1 MKGGAEL
8 SKKIA
13 VDKATEQAMKQL
25 GELISE
31 IRGERSL
38 RKVAEPSGI
47 PASQLQYIERGNMA
61 PTAEVYPKLLNTLHP
76 DKKQRSK
83 MDQLYMTIRKAPP
96 PDVCELLINNP
107 NLITVLRSL
116 KDTKLSKQKM
126 DLLLASIA
134 QMKIKGDTD
143 NG

>member
-1 MKGGAEL
+1 M

-13 VDKATEQAMKQL
+13 VDQSTELAMKQL
-25 GELISE
+25 GKLITE

-47 PASQLQYIERGNMA
+47 PASQLQYIERGSMA
-61 PTAEVYPKLLNTLHP
+61 PTAEVYPKLLDTLHP
-76 DKKQRSK
+76 DKNQRAK
-83 MDQLYMTIRKAPP
+83 MDQLYMTIRKTPP

-107 NLITVLRSL
+107 NLIAVLRTM
-116 KDTKLSKQKM
+116 KGAQLSKNEI
-126 DLLLASIA
+126 DTLLKSIA
-134 QMKIKGDTD
+134 QKKKGETD

>member
-1 MKGGAEL
+1 M

-13 VDKATEQAMKQL
+13 VNQSTELAMKQL
-25 GELISE
+25 GELITE

-47 PASQLQYIERGNMA
+47 PASQLQYIERGSMA
-61 PTAEVYPKLLNTLHP
+61 PTAEVYPKLLDTLHP
-76 DKKQRSK
+76 DKNQRAK
-83 MDQLYMTIRKAPP
+83 MDQLYMTIRKTPP

-107 NLITVLRSL
+107 NLITILRAME
-116 KDTKLSKQKM
+116 DAKLSKKDM
-126 DLLLASIA
+126 NSALALIA
-134 QMKIKGDTD
+134 QIKIKGDTD

>member
-1 MKGGAEL
+1 M

-13 VDKATEQAMKQL
+13 VDRSTELAMKQL
-25 GELISE
+25 GELITE

-61 PTAEVYPKLLNTLHP
+61 PTAEVYPKLLDALHP

-83 MDQLYMTIRKAPP
+83 MDQLYMTIRKTPT
-96 PDVCELLINNP
+96 PDVCEILISNP
-107 NLITVLRSL
+107 NLITVLRTMDSA
-116 KDTKLSKQKM
+116 KLSKKEM
-126 DLLLASIA
+126 NSLLASIA
-134 QMKIKGDTD
+134 QTKIKGDTD

>member
-1 MKGGAEL
+1 M

-13 VDKATEQAMKQL
+13 VDQATELAMKQM
-25 GELISE
+25 GELIAE
-31 IRGERSL
+31 VRGKRSL

-47 PASQLQYIERGNMA
+47 PASQLQYIERGTMA
-61 PTAEVYPKLLNTLHP
+61 PTADVYPKLLDTLQP
-76 DKKQRSK
+76 DEKQKAELDR
-83 MDQLYMTIRKAPP
+83 LYMTIRKTPP

-107 NLITVLRSL
+107 NLITILRAME
-116 KDTKLSKQKM
+116 DAKLSKKDM
-126 DLLLASIA
+126 NSALALIA

>member
-1 MKGGAEL
+1 M

-13 VDKATEQAMKQL
+13 VDQATELAMKQM
-25 GELISE
+25 GELIAE
-31 IRGERSL
+31 IRGKRSL

-47 PASQLQYIERGNMA
+47 PASQLQYIERGTMA
-61 PTAEVYPKLLNTLHP
+61 PTAEVHGKLLDTLQP
-76 DKKQRSK
+76 TKEQKAEL
-83 MDQLYMTIRKAPP
+83 DQLFMTIRKTPP

-107 NLITVLRSL
+107 NLITVLRSME
-116 KDTKLSKQKM
+116 DAKLSKKEM
-126 DLLLASIA
+126 NSALALIA

>member
-1 MKGGAEL
+1 M

-13 VDKATEQAMKQL
+13 VDQSTELAMKQL
-25 GELISE
+25 GKLITE

-47 PASQLQYIERGNMA
+47 PASQLQYIERGSMA
-61 PTAEVYPKLLNTLHP
+61 PTAEVYPKLLDTLHP
-76 DKKQRSK
+76 DKNQRAK
-83 MDQLYMTIRKAPP
+83 MDQLYMTIRKTPP

-107 NLITVLRSL
+107 NLIAVLRTM
-116 KDTKLSKQKM
+116 KGAQLSKNEM
-126 DLLLASIA
+126 DTLLKSIA
-134 QMKIKGDTD
+134 QKKKGETD

>member
-1 MKGGAEL
+1 M

-13 VDKATEQAMKQL
+13 VDQSTEQAMKQL
-25 GELISE
+25 GKLITK

-47 PASQLQYIERGNMA
+47 PASQLQYIERGSMA
-61 PTAEVYPKLLNTLHP
+61 PTAEVYPKLLDTLHP
-76 DKKQRSK
+76 DKNQRAK
-83 MDQLYMTIRKAPP
+83 MDQLYMTIRKTPP

-107 NLITVLRSL
+107 NLIAVLR
-116 KDTKLSKQKM
+116 TMEGAQLSKNEM
-126 DLLLASIA
+126 ETLLKSIA
-134 QMKIKGDTD
+134 QKKKGETD

>member
-1 MKGGAEL
+1 M

-13 VDKATEQAMKQL
+13 VDQSTELAMKQL
-25 GELISE
+25 GKLITE

-47 PASQLQYIERGNMA
+47 PASQLQYIERGSMA
-61 PTAEVYPKLLNTLHP
+61 PTAEVYPKLLDTLHP
-76 DKKQRSK
+76 DKNQRAK
-83 MDQLYMTIRKAPP
+83 MDQLYMTIRKTPP

-107 NLITVLRSL
+107 NLIAVLRTMEGAQLTKNEMETLL
-116 KDTKLSKQKM
+116 K
-126 DLLLASIA
+126 SIA
-134 QMKIKGDTD
+134 QKKKGETD